1 MNEFVG
7 LRAKTYTYLKDNDED
22 EKAQGTKKHV
32 IKRKLKFKDHKN
44 CFEAAQI
51 ENEINIKK
59 KIKLM

>member
-32 IKRKLKFKDHKN
+32 IKRKLKFKDSK
-44 CFEAAQI
+44 QL
-51 ENEINIKK
+51 
-59 KIKLM
+59 KLKMK